1 MTEHEHH
8 SHQLNEQ
15 EEEDRIIIPDE
26 NGEEHLFDVLFTF
39 DVEDGGKS
47 YMVVKPVESS
57 EDENDEDDYDEVF
70 AFRYEENDDDF
81 KLFAIEDDSEWDM
94 VEEMINTF
102 TDEEL

>member
-1 MTEHEHH
+1 MTEHNQHDH
-8 SHQLNEQ
+8 DQ

-39 DVEDGGKS
+39 DVEESGKS

-57 EDENDEDDYDEVF
+57 EEDDDDDYDEVF
-70 AFRYEENDDDF
+70 AFRYEEKDDDF
-81 KLFAIEDDSEWDM
+81 KLFPIEDDAEWDM

-102 TDEEL
+102 SDEEL